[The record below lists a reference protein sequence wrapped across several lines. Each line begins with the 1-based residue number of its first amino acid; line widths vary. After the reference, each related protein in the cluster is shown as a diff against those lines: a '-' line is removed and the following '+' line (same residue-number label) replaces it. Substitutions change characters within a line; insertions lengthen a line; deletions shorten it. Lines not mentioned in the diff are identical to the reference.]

1 MEIVRSGDS
10 LEDDKTSALIA
21 RLRIVFENVVLY
33 KKLLRCKGEEAQKV
47 LDTFQ
52 QLLDLP
58 ELDTRLRHD
67 LVVASQ
73 RLSKESGLYPVCYE
87 LMDVVQ
93 EGQHPIVAGG
103 FADIYKGNC
112 DGHVVALKAI
122 REYQTTQVELLL
134 KHISKEVILWGQLS
148 HPNVLPIYGVY
159 RFQNRICLVS
169 PWMEAGDIAQYL
181 KDRPGA
187 DRVQLAFDVATGL
200 SYLHRNG
207 IIHGDLKGPNI
218 LVDNL
223 GRARL
228 ADFGLSSIS
237 DPDILAWTSHSS
249 AASKGGSVRWQAP
262 ELFDVENDS
271 LVKNTQASDV
281 YAWACVCYEIFTGNV
296 PFYQLL
302 RDPTITLQVKSGA
315 RPTKPPYS
323 SLPWHEWGLT
333 EPVWTLMQD
342 CWQEYPAARPTI
354 EIARTRLIPEM
365 VADDRSKESGEILL
379 PALFRKKIST
389 PLELLTPAS
398 LDLIVKDVDV
408 ASIEPVEEDDVL
420 DSDSE
425 DVSRPFSET
434 LSASMVLEEM
444 FLNMSPQASHTGFD
458 EERTN
463 QVIHILLSVA
473 STHSGISV
481 QNVALPSLE
490 SVSDDLYDRILDW
503 NGPSDLGDLYLYDTL
518 SVKHGTEIMDFIVY
532 LFQRAIICV
541 VGALPTSAAAAAAF
555 STDSALS
562 YVLRLKSRIYIH
574 QITDITTSISSAGEH
589 GLTITMDNTILNFSL
604 FFKDQPTMLIWKGRL
619 ENLVSGVAQD
629 QDNSST
635 ISISSTVSISFAP
648 MDQFA
653 PPYLRAEHRSLS
665 PIQFNKRFPSPPP
678 EPERTLSAGRHRWRM
693 AMRRLLGGVGA

>member
-1 MEIVRSGDS
+1 MEIVGSGDS
-10 LEDDKTSALIA
+10 LVDDKTSALIA
-21 RLRIVFENVVLY
+21 RLRIVFENVELY

-58 ELDTRLRHD
+58 ELDTRLRRN

-73 RLSKESGLYPVCYE
+73 RLSKKSGLYPVCYE
-87 LMDVVQ
+87 LTDVVP

-112 DGHVVALKAI
+112 EGHVVALKAI
-122 REYQTTQVELLL
+122 RVYQTTQIELLL

-181 KDRPGA
+181 KYRPGA

-218 LVDNL
+218 LVDDS

-271 LVKNTQASDV
+271 MVKNSEASDV

-354 EIARTRLIPEM
+354 EIARTRLIPET
-365 VADDRSKESGEILL
+365 VVDDRSKESGEILL

-389 PLELLTPAS
+389 PLELLTLVS

-425 DVSRPFSET
+425 DVSRLFSET
-434 LSASMVLEEM
+434 LASMVLEEI
-444 FLNMSPQASHTGFD
+444 FLKASPQASHTSSD

-463 QVIHILLSVA
+463 Q
-473 STHSGISV
+473 
-481 QNVALPSLE
+481 NVVLPSLK
-490 SVSDDLYDRILDW
+490 SAIDDLYDRILDW
-503 NGPSDLGDLYLYDTL
+503 NGPSDLGNLYLYDVL
-518 SVKHGTEIMDFIVY
+518 SVRRDTRIRDFVVY

-541 VGALPTSAAAAAAF
+541 VEVAHTSAAATAG
-555 STDSALS
+555 STDSATS
-562 YVLRLKSRIYIH
+562 YPLRLKGRIYIH
-574 QITDITTSISSAGEH
+574 QITDITTSISTAGEH
-589 GLTITMDNTILNFSL
+589 GLTFTMNNTILNFSL
-604 FFKDQPTMLIWKGRL
+604 FFEGQPTMLIWKGRL
-619 ENLVSGVAQD
+619 EALMSGVAQD
-629 QDNSST
+629 QNNSST
-635 ISISSTVSISFAP
+635 MPVSFAP
-648 MDQFA
+648 MDQIA
-653 PPYLRAEHRSLS
+653 PPHLQAEPRSLS
-665 PIQFNKRFPSPPP
+665 PVQLDTRFPSPPP
-678 EPERTLSAGRHRWRM
+678 EPKKTLPPSRHRWRK